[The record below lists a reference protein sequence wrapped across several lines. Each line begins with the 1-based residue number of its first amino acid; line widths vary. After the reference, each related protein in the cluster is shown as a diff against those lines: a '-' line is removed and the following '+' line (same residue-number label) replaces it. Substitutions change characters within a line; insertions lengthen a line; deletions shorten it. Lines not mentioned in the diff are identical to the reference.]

1 MEERGERMELQQ
13 TEESTKVRVSVVIPI
28 RNEERYIQKCLDSV
42 LEQDFPHDQWEIN
55 LVDGDSEDR
64 TVELIQPYLD
74 RYPFIHL
81 YRNPHKT
88 VQYALN
94 IGIRE
99 AAGEIIVRLDAH
111 AEYDRSYVSQC
122 VKTLEETGADNV
134 GGPTVVRGKTPM
146 QKVIA
151 AAYHSPFALGG
162 GKCHDA
168 DFEGYADTV
177 SFGAYKKETITRIGM
192 YDERFPRSEDDEM
205 NFRLTESGG
214 KIYITPSIKSVYY
227 PRDNLGALFRQY
239 FQYGVWKVAVIRK
252 HKRPARLSHLV
263 PLCFV
268 LFLLVCIPLACF
280 FRPFLWLLLGVLG
293 LYVLLDIYFSFTNRY
308 LTSFVP
314 RLKLCVVH
322 LVLHLSYGLGFL
334 KGIFQFARAKF
345 D

>member
-146 QKVIA
+146 Q
-151 AAYHSPFALGG
+151 
-162 GKCHDA
+162 
-168 DFEGYADTV
+168 
-177 SFGAYKKETITRIGM
+177 
-192 YDERFPRSEDDEM
+192 
-205 NFRLTESGG
+205 
-214 KIYITPSIKSVYY
+214 
-227 PRDNLGALFRQY
+227 
-239 FQYGVWKVAVIRK
+239 
-252 HKRPARLSHLV
+252 
-263 PLCFV
+263 
-268 LFLLVCIPLACF
+268 
-280 FRPFLWLLLGVLG
+280 
-293 LYVLLDIYFSFTNRY
+293 
-308 LTSFVP
+308 
-314 RLKLCVVH
+314 
-322 LVLHLSYGLGFL
+322 
-334 KGIFQFARAKF
+334 
-345 D
+345 